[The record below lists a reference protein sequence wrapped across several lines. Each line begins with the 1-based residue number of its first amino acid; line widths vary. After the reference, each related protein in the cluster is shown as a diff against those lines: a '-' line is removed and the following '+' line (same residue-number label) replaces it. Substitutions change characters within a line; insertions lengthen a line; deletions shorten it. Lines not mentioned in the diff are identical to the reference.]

1 MWGCG
6 QGGDMGMLKGGS
18 ERSKGMGKKQHW
30 GGPWGLLCLVGTCW
44 CHIHQCCS
52 SGRGWREECG
62 QDGAPW
68 SGGHC
73 WAPWGCQKGWRG
85 EGGTLAFPVLEW
97 KCICASSTHRSA
109 LVPCKGWGAQCTPS
123 WGAQGW
129 QQALTWCTVC
139 RQSTQDDL
147 QPVLAQLLV
156 DYSLQSSLSV

>member
-1 MWGCG
+1 MEHPG
-6 QGGDMGMLKGGS
+6 
-18 ERSKGMGKKQHW
+18 
-30 GGPWGLLCLVGTCW
+30 V
-44 CHIHQCCS
+44 
-52 SGRGWREECG
+52 
-62 QDGAPW
+62 APW

-85 EGGTLAFPVLEW
+85 EGGMLAFPVLEW

-109 LVPCKGWGAQCTPS
+109 LVPCKGWGAQCTPR